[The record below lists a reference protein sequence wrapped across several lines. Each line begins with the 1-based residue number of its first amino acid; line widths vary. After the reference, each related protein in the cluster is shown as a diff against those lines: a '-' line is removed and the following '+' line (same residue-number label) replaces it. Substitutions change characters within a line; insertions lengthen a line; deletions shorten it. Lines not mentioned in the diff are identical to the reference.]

1 VEQKT
6 LSFDFRHLETFCR
19 VADFKNFSK
28 AAEALLLTQPTIS
41 GHILSLEHSLG
52 LRLFDRLGRE
62 ARLTKAGGIL
72 YDYATKIL
80 ALRKETMNA
89 LSAFSQGIR
98 GELSLGAS
106 TIPGEYLLPRLL
118 GDFKKEFPNLTISL
132 RMADS
137 RIIIDDVLQ
146 GKIEFGMT
154 GAKLKHP
161 SLHYDLFE
169 EDEIIVIGS
178 SSPLHLFKRRLS
190 FEEIFKEPWIM
201 REDGSGTK
209 MAVEKALNKRGRSLK
224 EFREAIEMGS
234 TSSLKQA
241 VKAGLGYAFVSKKAV
256 EEELTQGLLLQVDVA
271 GMEPISRQIYLV
283 SHRGKTLSPSG
294 LRFLQYLK
302 RRKGNH

>member
-1 VEQKT
+1 MEQKT
-6 LSFDFRHLETFCR
+6 LPFDFRHLETFCK

-28 AAEALLLTQPTIS
+28 AAEDLLLTQPTIS

-52 LRLFDRLGRE
+52 LRLFDRSGRE

-72 YDYATKIL
+72 YHYASKIL
-80 ALRKETMNA
+80 ALRKDTMNA

-106 TIPGEYLLPRLL
+106 TIPGEYLLPKLL
-118 GDFKKEFPNLTISL
+118 GGFKKEFPNLGISL

-137 RIIIDDVLQ
+137 KVIIDDVLQ
-146 GKIEFGMT
+146 GKVEFGMT

-169 EDEIIVIGS
+169 EDVIIVIGS
-178 SSPLHLFKRRLS
+178 SGPLHLFKRRLG
-190 FEEIFKEPWIM
+190 FEEIFNEPWIM

-209 MAVEKALNKRGRSLK
+209 MAVEEALNRRGRSLK

-256 EEELTQGLLLQVDVA
+256 EEELKQGTLLQVEVA
-271 GMEPISRQIYLV
+271 GMEPIPRQIYLV
-283 SHRGKTLSPSG
+283 SHRRRTLSPSG
-294 LRFLQYLK
+294 VKFLQYLK
-302 RRKGNH
+302 RRKENR